1 MAVSDVRTCPK
12 CGQYQMPACMCALRA
27 ANAALK
33 ARMQHLSDSL
43 ACALDEIAGDDPAYK
58 EKLIRRGRALLV
70 PESERVPYGP
80 ALLHPQAAE
89 PIVLD
94 SLDAAEA
101 AVSNVI
107 RWLDSHKLIYGGLGD
122 ELETEKLIEDAKI
135 GIGLIRYE
143 VAAEPPERG

>member
-1 MAVSDVRTCPK
+1 MALTITLAAGTVTLEIDADLTSLNEYDRRFVMEMLSLLLT
-12 CGQYQMPACMCALRA
+12 RA
-27 ANAALK
+27 P
-33 ARMQHLSDSL
+33 LS
-43 ACALDEIAGDDPAYK
+43 
-58 EKLIRRGRALLV
+58 
-70 PESERVPYGP
+70 
-80 ALLHPQAAE
+80 PQAAE